1 MFSGNHSKPT
11 LIFISETRKAIPN
24 VQNWLHQIKSLAN
37 GATGILTPEFAS
49 FFAPKYKCPS
59 FTKSRSIHGTAC
71 HGTGSAHQR
80 FKLNFSKPLK
90 VVID

>member
-37 GATGILTPEFAS
+37 DATGILTPEFAS
-49 FFAPKYKCPS
+49 FFCA
-59 FTKSRSIHGTAC
+59 
-71 HGTGSAHQR
+71 
-80 FKLNFSKPLK
+80 K
-90 VVID
+90 VQMPELH